1 MGFTNDEA
9 IDVSRVVAILSGDI
23 EASTVMSKPS
33 YLADWDFKDVTTSS
47 FLVGDDTS
55 STVSNVLLNHQPE
68 GSTTGSSPG
77 IDPAPSPANVT
88 GSMLTG
94 IIGEG
99 M

>member
-1 MGFTNDEA
+1 M
-9 IDVSRVVAILSGDI
+9 SRVVAILSGEI

-47 FLVGDDTS
+47 FLVDDDTS
-55 STVSNVLLNHQPE
+55 STESNVLLNHQPE
-68 GSTTGSSPG
+68 GSSASPR
-77 IDPAPSPANVT
+77 IDPAPSPVNVA